1 MTALSSYDVGTV
13 SVDADGT
20 TVTGV
25 STLWLTAGNVKPGY
39 FFTVGHFGVFITDV
53 ADDAHLTITRWPGAT
68 VSGAI
73 YSIWKVAQGAFN
85 TELLADVDRIV
96 TALNANGYIVFVPPT
111 LTAPDPSLG
120 EENQTALQPTTGKMW
135 VMTGGVWNY
144 LGIYKGF
151 NPRGAYDNAATYS
164 VGDYVSSAGS
174 SYVWINATSGSGHA
188 PPNATYWQ
196 VLASKGDNGPAAWA
210 LPSAWTTAT
219 AYTATAPSSV
229 VVVNGSTF
237 VCIVSHT
244 SGTFATDLAAG
255 KWQLVA
261 QAAPI
266 YNVTSTASLLIAVA
280 LKAFT
285 GVATNNAY
293 QIGDYVRAKS
303 NANAANYMEGNVT
316 ANSAGTLTVNVT
328 KTGGSGTFTDWNIS
342 PTGAPGVG
350 DMLKTDNLSGLANVV
365 TAANN
370 LGVVSYAGAQTLT
383 VANKKQARDNISVPM
398 RGYLHGL
405 TISMAAGSSTFTV
418 SAGEAAD
425 STAADIIT
433 LPSAISK
440 TLTNWAVGS
449 GNGGV
454 MPGNVAGT
462 TWYHVWLIKRP
473 DTGVVD
479 VVCDLASAGTANIS
493 GLASGA
499 YTEVRRIGTIKTTNV
514 STWARYLQ
522 LGDKFIWDVATLDDL
537 SAVGTTSV
545 LVTLNVPTGIQV
557 EVEIYGL
564 GVNTAQST
572 VWLISCPDQADT
584 PPSTGGPFSGIVA
597 VGSANSGYSQIVRT
611 NMSGQVRKRANVATT
626 TIYINTFGWIDRRG
640 RDA

>member
-13 SVDADGT
+13 SVAADGT
-20 TVTGV
+20 AVTGV

-68 VSGAI
+68 VSGAT

-164 VGDYVSSAGS
+164 VGEYVSSAGS
-174 SYVWINATSGSGHA
+174 SYVWINATPGSGHA
-188 PPNATYWQ
+188 PPNSTYWQ
-196 VLASKGDNGPAAWA
+196 VLASKGDAGSAAWT
-210 LPSAWTTAT
+210 LPSAWATAT
-219 AYTATAPSSV
+219 AYTATAPSSTV
-229 VVVNGSTF
+229 VQSGSTY
-237 VCIVSHT
+237 VCIVPHT

-266 YNVTSTASLLIAVA
+266 YNVTSTASLAIAVA
-280 LKAFT
+280 SRAFT

-316 ANSAGTLTVNVT
+316 ANAAGTLTVNVT
-328 KTGGSGTFTDWNIS
+328 KTGGSGTFADWNIS

-350 DMLKTDNLSGLANVV
+350 DMLKTDNLSGLANVL

-370 LGVVSYAGAQTLT
+370 VGVVSYAGAQSLT
-383 VANKKQARDNISVPM
+383 ATNKTQAQQNIGVPLCL
-398 RGYLHGL
+398 RGYIDGL
-405 TISMAAGSSTFTV
+405 IISTAGSSISFNVGPGVAT
-418 SAGEAAD
+418 D
-425 STAADIIT
+425 STSADV
-433 LPSAISK
+433 
-440 TLTNWAVGS
+440 LTN
-449 GNGGV
+449 
-454 MPGNVAGT
+454 PGTYTKTNQAWVAGFSGQGSLDT
-462 TWYHVWLIKRP
+462 GTIAPNTWYHLFFIKR
-473 DTGVVD
+473 VD
-479 VVCDLASAGTANIS
+479 AQYVDFITSLNPAGPALPAN
-493 GLASGA
+493 
-499 YTEVRRIGTIKTTNV
+499 YNYYRRIGAMRTDGTGQWRLFIQQGNKFL
-514 STWARYLQ
+514 WA
-522 LGDKFIWDVATLDDL
+522 VPTLDDIT
-537 SAVGTTSV
+537 AVGTTSA
-545 LVTLNVPTGIQV
+545 LVTLNVPTGVKV
-557 EVEIYGL
+557 EAEIYGL

-572 VWLISCPDQADT
+572 VWMISSPDQSDT
-584 PPSTGGPFSGIVA
+584 LPSTGGPFSGIVA
-597 VGSANSGYSQIVRT
+597 VGGANSGYSQIVRT
-611 NMSGQVRKRANVATT
+611 NTSGQVRKRANVATT
-626 TIYINTFGWIDRRG
+626 TIYINTFGWVDLRG